1 MTALETLTADLATL
15 RETRADA
22 LERLADATDA
32 MYRAQLAFAEARN
45 QAFNGRRAD
54 VDGARLLMDRYTSK
68 VEDIRGELHGL
79 DKAIDALLRDELAAI
94 LAPLQAKRAAIQK
107 RLAKACD
114 ELDKDLSSVDAYRA
128 LVRVWEEDA
137 AMCWKMQRLE
147 QERVGAHGIKTP
159 RLPDPPAALRMR
171 LKYVECRALG
181 LEVFRNTDVPSLRAA
196 FGLD

>member
-1 MTALETLTADLATL
+1 MTVLETLTADLAQL

-22 LERLADATDA
+22 VQRLADATDA
-32 MYRAQLAFAEARN
+32 MYRAQIDFATARN

-54 VDGARLLMDRYTSK
+54 VDGARVLMDRYTAR
-68 VEDIRGELHGL
+68 VEQVRDELRGL
-79 DKAIDALLRDELAAI
+79 DKAIDALLRDELRA
-94 LAPLQAKRAAIQK
+94 LLEPLRKERAAIQK

-114 ELDKDLSSVDAYRA
+114 ELDRDLSNLDAYRA

-147 QERVGAHGIKTP
+147 QERVGAHGIQTP

-181 LEVFRNTDVPSLRAA
+181 LEIFRNTDVPSMRAA

>member
-1 MTALETLTADLATL
+1 MTALDTLTTDLSKL

-22 LERLADATDA
+22 IQRLADATDA
-32 MYRAQLAFAEARN
+32 MYRAQIDFATARN

-54 VDGARLLMDRYTSK
+54 VDGARMVMDRFTQR
-68 VEDIRGELHGL
+68 VEQIRDELRGL
-79 DKAIDALLRDELAAI
+79 DKAIDALLRDELRA
-94 LAPLQAKRAAIQK
+94 LLDPLRKERAAIQK

-171 LKYVECRALG
+171 LKNVECCALG
-181 LEVFRNTDVPSLRAA
+181 LEVFRNTDVPSMRAA

>member
-1 MTALETLTADLATL
+1 MTSLDTLTTDLAQL

-22 LERLADATDA
+22 IQRLADATDA
-32 MYRAQLAFAEARN
+32 MYRAQIDFATARN

-54 VDGARLLMDRYTSK
+54 VDGARLVMDRFTGR
-68 VEDIRGELHGL
+68 VEQIRDELRGL
-79 DKAIDALLRDELAAI
+79 DKAIDALLRDELRA
-94 LAPLQAKRAAIQK
+94 LLDPLRKERAAIQK

-114 ELDKDLSSVDAYRA
+114 ELDKDLSNVDAYRA

-147 QERVGAHGIKTP
+147 QERVGAHGIQTP

-171 LKYVECRALG
+171 LKNVECRALG
-181 LEVFRNTDVPSLRAA
+181 LEIFRNTDVPTMRAA